1 MISRTL
7 ALKPILYLVFLF
19 GLSSIQGSQFP
30 NIIIIF
36 ADDLGYGDL
45 SCFGSE
51 TIQTPNL
58 DSLAKEGQKWTQFYS
73 ASPICSPSRAALMT
87 GLYPFRTGTDSQV
100 FYEWSAG
107 GLIPESHT
115 IAELLKDYNYRTA
128 CIGKW
133 HLGHTEEYLPEKH
146 GFDYFYGIPYSND
159 MRVDP
164 KMKVSDSINFRKG
177 MNLEK
182 MRSKGNKIKNWVPLM
197 ESDLIIEYPCDQET
211 LTKRYTEKSIQ
222 FIQSNQR
229 KPFFLYLS
237 HTMPHIPLMA
247 SEKFKGISQHGPYGD
262 AIEEIDHSVGLI
274 IKTLKSL
281 NIEKNTLI
289 IFTSDNGPDLTYNRN
304 PGSTGNLQGSK
315 FYPSEGG
322 QRVPAIFWWPET
334 IEPAVINQL
343 GSTLDIYSTI
353 KNLLPKSNNVETPCD
368 SYDLSKVLLQNELSK
383 RDHFFYLSTGI
394 PPRAQVYA
402 IRKGNWKAHFYKSN
416 PPFYDPNK
424 IIKLDPVK
432 LYNLHSDPTES
443 NDLAQQHPEIINELL
458 GLKSLFDETAKPAFD
473 QSIPK
478 LEDQIRPSWAQ

>member
-1 MISRTL
+1 MISKII
-7 ALKPILYLVFLF
+7 ALKFILSVVFIF
-19 GLSSIQGSQFP
+19 GLPSIQSSQLP

-36 ADDLGYGDL
+36 TDDLGYGDL

-51 TIQTPNL
+51 TIRTPNL

-107 GLIPESHT
+107 GLLPESHT
-115 IAELLKDYNYRTA
+115 IAELLKGYNYHTA

-133 HLGHTEEYLPEKH
+133 HLGHTEKHLPEKH

-177 MNLEK
+177 MNLKK

-197 ESDLIIEYPCDQET
+197 ESDSIIEYPCDQET
-211 LTKRYTEKSIQ
+211 LTNRYTEKSIQ
-222 FIQSNQR
+222 FIHSNQS

-237 HTMPHIPLMA
+237 HNMPHIPLMA

-281 NIEKNTLI
+281 NIEKNTLV
-289 IFTSDNGPDLTYNRN
+289 IFTSDNGPDLTYNTN

-322 QRVPAIFWWPET
+322 QRVPTIFWWPGT
-334 IEPAVINQL
+334 VKPAEINQL

-353 KNLLPKSNNVETPCD
+353 KNLLPESNMIETPCD
-368 SYDLSKVLLQNELSK
+368 SYDLSKTLLQNGLSN

-416 PPFYDPNK
+416 PPFYDPNQV
-424 IIKLDPVK
+424 IKLNPVK
-432 LYNLHSDPTES
+432 LYNMKSDPSES
-443 NDLAQQHPEIINELL
+443 NDLSQQHPEIIHELL
-458 GLKSLFDETAKPAFD
+458 GLKSLFEETAEPAFD

-478 LEDQIRPSWAQ
+478 LNDQIRPNWAQ